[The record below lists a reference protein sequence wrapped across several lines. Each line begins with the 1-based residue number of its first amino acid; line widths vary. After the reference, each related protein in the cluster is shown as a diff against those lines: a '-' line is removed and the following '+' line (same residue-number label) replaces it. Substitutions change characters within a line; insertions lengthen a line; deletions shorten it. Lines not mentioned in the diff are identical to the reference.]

1 MSIFRDTEGRC
12 TGCGKIQRFK
22 LYRSINVAEN
32 PELKAG
38 VRDGSLFVWECPECG
53 RRNLA
58 RYESLYHDPEAKLM
72 IWLLPGGEVSQSQ
85 MDSIGNHT
93 RAMGNYTLRRVSD
106 VSSLIEKLL
115 IFDAGLDD
123 VVVEMCKY
131 VTRAEMA
138 SKAGEEQAAELLR
151 LPMHFYRL
159 EEKDGE
165 RYIALSFPDNG
176 RMVGC
181 NIGWNVY
188 EDCRAILERNPSV
201 HPEEGFAKVDAEWL
215 MTLLQ

>member
-1 MSIFRDTEGRC
+1 MRC
-12 TGCGKIQRFK
+12 NYCGKDFDAKEI
-22 LYRSINVAEN
+22 RSVNVQLN
-32 PELKAG
+32 PELKAA
-38 VRDGSLFVWECPECG
+38 VKDGTLFVHECPHCG
-53 RRNLA
+53 KAVLSTGA
-58 RYESLYHDPEAKLM
+58 FLYHDPQEH
-72 IWLLPGGEVSQSQ
+72 LLIALSATELSAEGLEG
-85 MDSIGNHT
+85 
-93 RAMGNYTLRRVSD
+93 YTCRRVAT
-106 VSSLIEKLL
+106 VGELIEKVN

-165 RYIALSFPDNG
+165 RYITLSFPDNG